1 VTRVNASTN
10 EQKLALELPLAG
22 MTCAAC
28 AARIEKQLN
37 KLPGVAA
44 TVNFATERA
53 TIRYATADT
62 TAAKL
67 VETIRKTGFEV
78 PPATLDLA
86 IGGMTCAACA
96 TRIEKQL
103 NKLAGVE
110 AAVNLAAEK
119 AHIRYIPGLADP
131 QQLLTTVVKTGFT
144 ASISSGDTRAEE
156 KARKL
161 AVYHAELRRFWISAA
176 LTLPL
181 VAQMAFMF
189 GAGTHGDVLPRW
201 LQLLLATPVQF
212 WIGWRFYVGGFN
224 AIRGGAGN
232 MDVLVAL
239 GTSMAWGYSLVVTLW
254 NLHHQH
260 VYFEASAT
268 VITLVLLGKILEAR
282 AKAKTSAAI
291 EALARLQPQTAR
303 IERRSGVTVELIDV
317 AVATLIPGDVFVV
330 RSGEAMPVDGEVIEG
345 VSSANEAMLT
355 GESLPVAKGAG
366 DKVFAATINGD
377 GLLRCRATGVGSHTL
392 LAGIIRLVEEAQGS
406 KAPVQRLADKVS
418 AIFVP
423 VVVAIALLTFIGWW
437 ALAGDFTQALVNAVA
452 VLVIA
457 CPCALGLAT
466 PTAIMVGT
474 GQGAKAGVLIR
485 NAQALEL
492 AEELKVLVV
501 DKTGTLTEGRPV
513 VTELVKVGAG
523 DTATLLRLAA
533 SLEQGSAHPLAAAIV
548 ARAKADGLS
557 LAQPQNVLTTAGRGL
572 QGEVEGLRVQ
582 LGSVT
587 WMKAQ
592 GRSAP
597 GADALAQAGRSVV
610 AVVADDV
617 LLGFIGIA
625 DPLRTTSRA
634 AVARLNRLGIEV
646 VMLTG
651 DNAGTA
657 RAVALEAGITH
668 FEAEVL
674 PGDKAAAVNR
684 LKGAGRLVGMAGDG
698 INDAPALAAADVSF
712 AMAAGSD
719 VAMQAADIT
728 LMRDD
733 LGSVADAISL
743 SRATLAKIRQNLF
756 FAFIY
761 NVLGIPL
768 AALGMLNPV
777 IAGAAM
783 AMSSV
788 SVVSNSLLL
797 RRWQA
802 NKD

>member
-1 VTRVNASTN
+1 MDAARQDCDTV
-10 EQKLALELPLAG
+10 ELALGG

-37 KLPGVAA
+37 KLPGV
-44 TVNFATERA
+44 
-53 TIRYATADT
+53 
-62 TAAKL
+62 
-67 VETIRKTGFEV
+67 
-78 PPATLDLA
+78 
-86 IGGMTCAACA
+86 
-96 TRIEKQL
+96 
-103 NKLAGVE
+103 E
-110 AAVNLAAEK
+110 AAVNFAAER
-119 AHIRYIPGLADP
+119 AHVRYASGDVDVQRLIA
-131 QQLLTTVVKTGFT
+131 TVGKTGFT
-144 ASISSGDTRAEE
+144 ATISNADTREEE

-161 AVYHAELRRFWISAA
+161 AQYHEEVRRFWIAAA

-181 VAQMAFMF
+181 LAQMLFMF
-189 GAGTHGDVLPRW
+189 GQNSHADVLPRW

-239 GTSMAWGYSLVVTLW
+239 GTSMAWAYSFVVTVAGM
-254 NLHHQH
+254 HHHH
-260 VYFEASAT
+260 VYYEASAT

-282 AKAKTSAAI
+282 AKARTSSAI
-291 EALARLQPQTAR
+291 EALAKLQPQTAR
-303 IERRSGVTVELIDV
+303 VERRVGDMLELADV
-317 AVATLIPGDVFVV
+317 PVATLIPGDVFVV
-330 RSGEAMPVDGEVIEG
+330 RAGEAVPVDGEVIEG
-345 VSSANEAMLT
+345 SSSANEAMLT
-355 GESLPVAKGAG
+355 GESLPVSKRVG
-366 DKVFAATINGD
+366 DKLYAATINGD

-406 KAPVQRLADKVS
+406 KAPVQRLADKVA

-423 VVVAIALLTFIGWW
+423 VVVAIALLTFIAWW
-437 ALAGDFTQALVNAVA
+437 ALSGDFTQAMVNAVA

-474 GQGAKAGVLIR
+474 GQGARAGVLIR
-485 NAQALEL
+485 NAVALEM
-492 AEELKVLVV
+492 AEKLRVLVV
-501 DKTGTLTEGRPV
+501 DKTGTLTEGRPQVTDMV
-513 VTELVKVGAG
+513 VADGAG
-523 DTATLLRLAA
+523 VAELLRFAA
-533 SLEQGSAHPLAAAIV
+533 SLEQGSTHPLAAAIV
-548 ARAKADGLS
+548 ARTKAEGVA
-557 LAQPQNVLTTAGRGL
+557 LATPQNVTTTAGRGL
-572 QGEVEGLRVQ
+572 EGEVDGRHVAV
-582 LGSVT
+582 GSVS
-587 WMKAQ
+587 WIGQRA
-592 GRSAP
+592 
-597 GADALAQAGRSVV
+597 GAIPQAEALAQAGRSVV
-610 AVVADDV
+610 AVAVDGSLCGV
-617 LLGFIGIA
+617 LGIA
-625 DPLRTTSRA
+625 DPLRATSPA
-634 AVARLNRLGIEV
+634 AVARLGRLGVEV
-646 VMLTG
+646 VMITG
-651 DNAGTA
+651 DNPATA
-657 RAVALEAGITH
+657 QAIARQAGIAH

-674 PGDKAAAVNR
+674 PAGKADAVNQ
-684 LKGAGRLVGMAGDG
+684 LKAGGRLVGMAGDG

-719 VAMQAADIT
+719 VAMQAADVT

-783 AMSSV
+783 AASSV

-797 RRWQA
+797 RRWQS

>member
-1 VTRVNASTN
+1 MNASTN
-10 EQKLALELPLAG
+10 QEKQALELPLAG

-37 KLPGVAA
+37 KLPGVEAA
-44 TVNFATERA
+44 VNFATERA
-53 TIRYATADT
+53 TIRYATAGT
-62 TAAKL
+62 SAAKL

-103 NKLAGVE
+103 NKLEGVE
-110 AAVNLAAEK
+110 AAVNLAAER
-119 AHIRYIPGLADP
+119 AHIRYVPGLADP
-131 QQLLTTVVKTGFT
+131 QQLVASVEKTGFT
-144 ASISSGDTRAEE
+144 ARVSSSDTRAEE

-161 AVYHAELRRFWISAA
+161 AVYHEELRRFWISAA

-189 GAGTHGDVLPRW
+189 GADTHVDVIPRW

-239 GTSMAWGYSLVVTLW
+239 GTTMAWAYSVVVTVAGLQ
-254 NLHHQH
+254 HHH
-260 VYFEASAT
+260 VYYEASAT

-282 AKAKTSAAI
+282 AKAK
-291 EALARLQPQTAR
+291 
-303 IERRSGVTVELIDV
+303 
-317 AVATLIPGDVFVV
+317 TLIPGDVFVV

-355 GESLPVAKGAG
+355 GESLPVTKTAG
-366 DKVFAATINGD
+366 DRVFAATINGD

-406 KAPVQRLADKVS
+406 KAPVQRLADKIS

-423 VVVAIALLTFIGWW
+423 IVVAIALLTFVGWW

-474 GQGAKAGVLIR
+474 GQGARAGVLIR
-485 NAQALEL
+485 NAVALEL
-492 AEELKVLVV
+492 AEKLQVLVV

-513 VTELVKVGAG
+513 VTDVMSAKVGAG
-523 DTATLLRLAA
+523 DTAALLQLAA
-533 SLEQGSAHPLAAAIV
+533 SLEQGSTHPLAAAIV
-548 ARAKADGLS
+548 ARAKDDGLA
-557 LAQPQNVLTTAGRGL
+557 LATPQNVVTTAGRGL
-572 QGEVEGLRVQ
+572 AGDVEGRRVR
-582 LGSVT
+582 LGSVS
-587 WMKAQ
+587 WMQEQ
-592 GRSAP
+592 GGSAP
-597 GADALAQAGRSVV
+597 QAEALARDGRSVV

-617 LLGFIGIA
+617 LLGYIGIA
-625 DPLRTTSRA
+625 DPLRATSRA

-657 RAVALEAGITH
+657 SAVAREAGITR

-674 PGDKAAAVNR
+674 PGDKAATVNKF
-684 LKGAGRLVGMAGDG
+684 KGAGRLVGMAGDG

-719 VAMQAADIT
+719 VAMQAADVT

-783 AMSSV
+783 AASSV